1 MLGSVQIS
9 DRRVV
14 NVAVFTAAVTILAY
28 LIVSSSRE
36 LALFAPIPT
45 SPTLLYA
52 VTVAAG
58 LHAGLAASTIGQGV
72 LRLGAIIGGSL
83 VIYGCARTLSA
94 IVLLDAWPLVHLLAF
109 MAIQR
114 ILIYGL
120 TMGAFGVVGLMVGMV
135 IRSIFPG
142 L

>member
-1 MLGSVQIS
+1 MALSM
-9 DRRVV
+9 
-14 NVAVFTAAVTILAY
+14 AAVTILAY
-28 LIVSSSRE
+28 LIVSSSPE
-36 LALFAPIPT
+36 FAPFAPVPT
-45 SPTLLYA
+45 SPAVLYA

-58 LHAGLAASTIGQGV
+58 LHAGLAAFTIGQGV
-72 LRLGAIIGGSL
+72 LRLGAIISGSL

-114 ILIYGL
+114 ILVYGL